1 MIQPHVLLFLRKI
14 PNKIKKLAKCREG
27 GILMSKTRK
36 VVDMQSA
43 HLTKA
48 EKQNRRQ
55 EESVVITGQEQLKT
69 PPKWLINDVAKKEW
83 RRIVKE
89 LKKIEIVGNL
99 DYANL
104 GGYCNA
110 YANYIEVSEKL
121 KEQDYCIERET
132 RTGTIIVKNPLVTI
146 QKEYANE
153 MRKFAALCGLT
164 IDSRLKA
171 AVTKRNKTDENVTE
185 MFGAI

>member
-1 MIQPHVLLFLRKI
+1 MARPRKI
-14 PNKIKKLAKCREG
+14 
-27 GILMSKTRK
+27 
-36 VVDMQSA
+36 VDMQSS
-43 HLTKA
+43 HLTKDQ
-48 EKQNRRQ
+48 KQRKKQ
-55 EESVVITGQEQLKT
+55 EEQTVVVGNEDLEKPPTWLKGT
-69 PPKWLINDVAKKEW
+69 VSKNEW
-83 RRIVKE
+83 KRIVKE

-99 DYANL
+99 DYVNL
-104 GGYCNA
+104 ACYCNA
-110 YANYIEVSEKL
+110 YANYIDVSEKL

-171 AVTKRNKTDENVTE
+171 AVTKRNKTEENVTE

>member
-1 MIQPHVLLFLRKI
+1 M
-14 PNKIKKLAKCREG
+14 
-27 GILMSKTRK
+27 
-36 VVDMQSA
+36 
-43 HLTKA
+43 
-48 EKQNRRQ
+48 
-55 EESVVITGQEQLKT
+55 
-69 PPKWLINDVAKKEW
+69 LIWEVT
-83 RRIVKE
+83 
-89 LKKIEIVGNL
+89 
-99 DYANL
+99 
-104 GGYCNA
+104 
-110 YANYIEVSEKL
+110 ANYIDVSEKL

-171 AVTKRNKTDENVTE
+171 AVTKKNKTEENVTE